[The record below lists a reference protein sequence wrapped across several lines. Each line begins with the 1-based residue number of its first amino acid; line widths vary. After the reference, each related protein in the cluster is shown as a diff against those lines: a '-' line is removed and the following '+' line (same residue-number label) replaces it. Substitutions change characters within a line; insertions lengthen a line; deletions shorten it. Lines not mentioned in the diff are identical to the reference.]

1 MVYLHV
7 TPNRATLL
15 SHYRGTKMS
24 NIKTFVNNFIPHQ
37 EQVSLY
43 ESYKYWS
50 DNPESILIP
59 PDLAALVQQYR
70 SKFYYCGDDVE
81 LLNELMYAVMQS
93 LLSYYMET
101 VEGLIV

>member
-1 MVYLHV
+1 MV
-7 TPNRATLL
+7 
-15 SHYRGTKMS
+15 

-43 ESYKYWS
+43 ETYKHWS

-59 PDLAALVQQYR
+59 PDLTALVQQYR

-93 LLSYYMET
+93 LLSYYMER